1 MDKLQRMQ
9 ELIDQLNAASRAY
22 YDGNDAVMSDDA
34 WDAMYA
40 ELRALEQETGER
52 LDASP
57 TKRVG
62 GEVLEGFQPHRHIAR
77 LWSMDKAQSEEEI
90 IAWAQRCEKLTREA
104 GGLPDN
110 AYCVEY
116 KLDGLTLNLTYD
128 GGKLVQAAT
137 RGNGEV
143 GEGILPQA
151 STIRCIPHEIPFTGR
166 MEVQGECIMRLST
179 LARYNETADEPLK
192 NARNAAAGALRNL
205 DPKVTASRN
214 LDALFYQV
222 GYIEGK
228 SFSSQQEMLAF
239 LKENGLPVSPF
250 AGYGATLE
258 EAMAQVRAIEQE
270 RDALDFLI
278 DGATIKLTDMR
289 TREVLGNTDKFPRWA
304 IAFKFAAQETVTKL
318 EEISWELGRT
328 GKLTPLAHLEPVDI
342 CGVTV
347 KRATLNN
354 YGDICRKR
362 VRVGSD
368 VWVRRSND
376 VIPEIMGVVWQGE
389 GEAPE
394 TDIVPPETCP
404 ACGGALTV
412 RGAHIF
418 CLNRQT
424 CRPQA
429 IARMAHFASRQG
441 MDIEAFSE
449 KTAELFYDHLG
460 VRSAADLYQLDKA
473 SMVALK
479 GFGAKKADKLL
490 SELEK
495 SKACEL
501 DAFLFAIGIPNIG
514 KKTARDLMEHF
525 GTLES
530 LMQASEEELVG
541 LEDVGAIVASSITEF
556 FADEENMTFVRRLLE
571 YGVNPQIHQQEAAG
585 DLFAG
590 MTFVLT
596 GTLPTLTRTQ
606 AEEIIRK
613 NGGKAATSVSK
624 KTSVVLAGE
633 SAGSKLE
640 KAQKLGVRIMDEA
653 EFLSLTSGGASEQ
666 PQTGEVQMLPSEEP
680 AQLSMDDLLK
690 M

>member
-1 MDKLQRMQ
+1 M
-9 ELIDQLNAASRAY
+9 
-22 YDGNDAVMSDDA
+22 
-34 WDAMYA
+34 
-40 ELRALEQETGER
+40 
-52 LDASP
+52 
-57 TKRVG
+57 
-62 GEVLEGFQPHRHIAR
+62 
-77 LWSMDKAQSEEEI
+77 
-90 IAWAQRCEKLTREA
+90 
-104 GGLPDN
+104 
-110 AYCVEY
+110 EY

-128 GGKLVQAAT
+128 GGRLVQAAT

-151 STIRCIPHEIPFTGR
+151 QTIRCIPHEIPFKGR

-179 LARYNETADEPLK
+179 LEKYNETADEPLK

-222 GYIEGK
+222 GYIEGR
-228 SFSSQQEMLAF
+228 SFDTQTEMLDF
-239 LKENGLPVSPF
+239 LRENGLPVSPF
-250 AGYGATLE
+250 TGYASTIE
-258 EAMAQVRAIEQE
+258 EALALVHRIEAE
-270 RDALDFLI
+270 RDSLDFLI

-289 TREVLGNTDKFPRWA
+289 TREVLGTTDKFPRWS
-304 IAFKFAAQETVTKL
+304 IAFKFPAQETVTKL
-318 EEISWELGRT
+318 LNVSWELGRT

-376 VIPEIMGVVWQGE
+376 VIPEIMGVVWEGE

-394 TDIVPPETCP
+394 TDIVPPTVCP
-404 ACGGALTV
+404 ACGGALTQ

-418 CLNRQT
+418 CLNRQS

-449 KTAELFYDHLG
+449 KTAELFYDNLG
-460 VRSAADLYQLDKA
+460 VRSAADLYTLDKA
-473 SMVALK
+473 SMVVLK
-479 GFGAKKADKLL
+479 GFGEKKADKLL
-490 SELEK
+490 AELNK
-495 SKACEL
+495 SKDCEL

-525 GTLES
+525 GSLDS
-530 LMQASEEELVG
+530 LMQADEDELTA
-541 LEDVGAIVASSITEF
+541 LDDVGGIVAASITEF
-556 FADEENMTFVRRLLE
+556 FADEDNQAFVRRLLAC
-571 YGVNPQIHQQEAAG
+571 GVKPQIHQEEAAG
-585 DLFAG
+585 ELFAG

-596 GTLPTLTRTQ
+596 GTLPTLTRAQ
-606 AEEIIRK
+606 AEEMIRK
-613 NGGKAATSVSK
+613 NGGKATGSVSK

-653 EFLSLTSGGASEQ
+653 EFLAAIEN
-666 PQTGEVQMLPSEEP
+666 GEMRKS
-680 AQLSMDDLLK
+680 
-690 M
+690 

>member
-1 MDKLQRMQ
+1 MNERQRMQ
-9 ELIDQLNAASRAY
+9 ELTQKLNAASKAY
-22 YDGNDAVMSDDA
+22 YDGNDAIMSDDE

-40 ELRALEQETGER
+40 ELRKLEAQTGER
-52 LDASP
+52 LADSP
-57 TKRVG
+57 TRRVG
-62 GEVLEGFQPHRHIAR
+62 GEVLEGFLPHRHIAR

-104 GGLPDN
+104 GGLPEN
-110 AYCVEY
+110 RYCVEY

-128 GGKLVQAAT
+128 GGRLVQAAT

-151 STIRCIPHEIPFTGR
+151 QTIRCIPHEIPFKGR
-166 MEVQGECIMRLST
+166 MEVQGECIMRLSA
-179 LARYNETADEPLK
+179 LEKYNETADEPLK

-214 LDALFYQV
+214 LSALFYQV
-222 GYIEGK
+222 GYIEGR
-228 SFSSQQEMLAF
+228 SFESQEEMLDF
-239 LKENGLPVSPF
+239 LRENGLPVSPYT
-250 AGYGATLE
+250 GYAATIE
-258 EAMAQVRAIEQE
+258 EAMALVHGIEAE
-270 RDALDFLI
+270 RDSLDFLI

-289 TREVLGNTDKFPRWA
+289 TREVLGTTDKFPRWS
-304 IAFKFAAQETVTKL
+304 IAFKFPAQETVTKL
-318 EEISWELGRT
+318 LNVSWELGRT

-376 VIPEIMGVVWQGE
+376 VIPEIMGVVWEGE

-394 TDIVPPETCP
+394 TDIVPPTVCP
-404 ACGGALTV
+404 ACGGPLTQ

-418 CLNRQT
+418 CLNRQS

-449 KTAELFYDHLG
+449 KTAELFYDNLG
-460 VRSAADLYQLDKA
+460 VRSAADLYTLDKA
-473 SMVALK
+473 SMVVLK
-479 GFGAKKADKLL
+479 GFGEKKADKLL
-490 SELEK
+490 AELEK
-495 SKACEL
+495 SKDCEL

-525 GTLES
+525 GSLDS
-530 LMQASEEELVG
+530 LMQAGEEELTA
-541 LEDVGAIVASSITEF
+541 LDDVGGIVAASITEF
-556 FADEENMTFVRRLLE
+556 FADGDNQAFVRRLLAC
-571 YGVNPQIHQQEAAG
+571 GVKPQIHQEEAAG
-585 DLFAG
+585 ELFAG

-596 GTLPTLTRTQ
+596 GTLPTLTRAQ
-606 AEEIIRK
+606 AEEMIRR
-613 NGGKAATSVSK
+613 NGGKATGSVSK

-653 EFLSLTSGGASEQ
+653 EFLAAIEN
-666 PQTGEVQMLPSEEP
+666 GEMRKS
-680 AQLSMDDLLK
+680 
-690 M
+690 

>member
-1 MDKLQRMQ
+1 MDERQRMQ
-9 ELIDQLNAASRAY
+9 ELIGKLNAASKAY
-22 YDGNDAVMSDDA
+22 YDGNDAIMSDDE

-40 ELRALEQETGER
+40 ELRRLEAQTGER
-52 LDASP
+52 LADSP
-57 TKRVG
+57 TRRVG
-62 GEVLEGFQPHRHIAR
+62 GEVMEGFLPHRHIAR

-90 IAWAQRCEKLTREA
+90 LAWAQRCERLTREA
-104 GGLPDN
+104 GGLPEN
-110 AYCVEY
+110 RYCVEY

-128 GGKLVQAAT
+128 GGRLVQAAT

-151 STIRCIPHEIPFTGR
+151 QTIRCIPHEIPFKGR

-179 LARYNETADEPLK
+179 LEKYNETADEPLK

-222 GYIEGK
+222 GYIEGR
-228 SFSSQQEMLAF
+228 SFDTQTEMLDF
-239 LKENGLPVSPF
+239 LRENGLPVSPF
-250 AGYGATLE
+250 TGYASTIE
-258 EAMAQVRAIEQE
+258 EALALVHGIEAE
-270 RDALDFLI
+270 RDSLDFLI

-289 TREVLGNTDKFPRWA
+289 TREVLGTTDKFPRWS
-304 IAFKFAAQETVTKL
+304 IAFKFPAQETVTKL
-318 EEISWELGRT
+318 LNVSWELGRT

-354 YGDICRKR
+354 YGDICRKH

-376 VIPEIMGVVWQGE
+376 VIPEIMGVVWEGE

-394 TDIVPPETCP
+394 TDIVPPTVCP
-404 ACGGALTV
+404 ACGGALTQ

-418 CLNRQT
+418 CLNRQS

-449 KTAELFYDHLG
+449 KTAELFYDNLG
-460 VRSAADLYQLDKA
+460 VRSAADLYTLDKA
-473 SMVALK
+473 SMVVLK
-479 GFGAKKADKLL
+479 GFGEKKADKLL
-490 SELEK
+490 AELNK
-495 SKACEL
+495 SKDCEL

-525 GTLES
+525 GSLDS
-530 LMQASEEELVG
+530 LMQADEDELTA
-541 LEDVGAIVASSITEF
+541 LDDVGGIVAASITEF
-556 FADEENMTFVRRLLE
+556 FADEDNQAFVRRLLAC
-571 YGVNPQIHQQEAAG
+571 GVKPQIHQEEAAG
-585 DLFAG
+585 ELFAG

-596 GTLPTLTRTQ
+596 GTLPTLTRAQ
-606 AEEIIRK
+606 AEEMIRK
-613 NGGKAATSVSK
+613 NGGKATGSVSK

-653 EFLSLTSGGASEQ
+653 EFLAAIEN
-666 PQTGEVQMLPSEEP
+666 GEMRKS
-680 AQLSMDDLLK
+680 
-690 M
+690 

>member
-1 MDKLQRMQ
+1 MDERQRMQ
-9 ELIDQLNAASRAY
+9 ELIGKLNAASKAY
-22 YDGNDAVMSDDA
+22 YDGNDAIMSDDE

-40 ELRALEQETGER
+40 ELRRLEAQTGER
-52 LDASP
+52 LADSP
-57 TKRVG
+57 TRRVG
-62 GEVLEGFQPHRHIAR
+62 GEVMEGFLPHRHIAR

-90 IAWAQRCEKLTREA
+90 LAWAQRCERLTREA
-104 GGLPDN
+104 GGLPEN
-110 AYCVEY
+110 RYCVEY

-128 GGKLVQAAT
+128 GGRLVQAAT

-143 GEGILPQA
+143 VEGILPQA
-151 STIRCIPHEIPFTGR
+151 QTIRCIPHEIPFKGR

-179 LARYNETADEPLK
+179 LEKYNETADEPLK
-192 NARNAAAGALRNL
+192 NARNAAASALRNL

-222 GYIEGK
+222 GYIEGR
-228 SFSSQQEMLAF
+228 SFDTQTEMLDF
-239 LKENGLPVSPF
+239 LRENGLPVSPF
-250 AGYGATLE
+250 TGYASTIE
-258 EAMAQVRAIEQE
+258 EALALVHRIEAE
-270 RDALDFLI
+270 RDSLDFLI

-289 TREVLGNTDKFPRWA
+289 TREVLGTTDKFPRWS
-304 IAFKFAAQETVTKL
+304 IAFKFPAQETVTKL
-318 EEISWELGRT
+318 LNVSWELGRT

-376 VIPEIMGVVWQGE
+376 VIPEIMGVVWEGE

-394 TDIVPPETCP
+394 TDIVPPTVCP
-404 ACGGALTV
+404 ACGGALTQ

-418 CLNRQT
+418 CLNRQS

-449 KTAELFYDHLG
+449 KTAELFYDNLG
-460 VRSAADLYQLDKA
+460 VRSAADLYTLDKA
-473 SMVALK
+473 SMVVLK
-479 GFGAKKADKLL
+479 GFGEKKADKLL
-490 SELEK
+490 AELNK
-495 SKACEL
+495 SKDCEL

-525 GTLES
+525 GSLDS
-530 LMQASEEELVG
+530 LMQADEDELTA
-541 LEDVGAIVASSITEF
+541 LDDVGGIVAASITEF
-556 FADEENMTFVRRLLE
+556 FADEDNQAFVRRLLAC
-571 YGVNPQIHQQEAAG
+571 GVKPQIHQEEAAG
-585 DLFAG
+585 ELFAG

-596 GTLPTLTRTQ
+596 GTLPTLTRAQ
-606 AEEIIRK
+606 AEEMIRK
-613 NGGKAATSVSK
+613 NGGKATGSVSK

-653 EFLSLTSGGASEQ
+653 EFLAAIEN
-666 PQTGEVQMLPSEEP
+666 GEMRKS
-680 AQLSMDDLLK
+680 
-690 M
+690 

>member
-1 MDKLQRMQ
+1 MNERMR
-9 ELIDQLNAASRAY
+9 ELVDRLNEASRTY
-22 YDGNDAVMSDDA
+22 YDQNDAAMSDDE

-40 ELRALEQETGER
+40 ELRRLEEATGER
-52 LDASP
+52 LPDSP
-57 TKRVG
+57 TRRVG
-62 GEVLEGFQPHRHIAR
+62 GEVMAGFEPHRHIAR

-90 IAWAQRCEKLTREA
+90 LAWAQRCQRLTQEA
-104 GGLPDN
+104 GGLPEN
-110 AYCVEY
+110 RYMVEY
-116 KLDGLTLNLTYD
+116 KLDGLTINLTYD
-128 GGKLVQAAT
+128 GGQLVQAAT

-143 GEGILPQA
+143 GEGILAQA
-151 STIRCIPHEIPFTGR
+151 RTIRCIPLRIPFTGR

-179 LARYNETADEPLK
+179 LEKYNETAQEPLK

-205 DPKVTASRN
+205 DPKVTAERN

-222 GYIEGK
+222 GYIEGR
-228 SFSSQQEMLAF
+228 SFATQQEMLDF
-239 LKENGLPVSPF
+239 LRENGLPVSPF
-250 AGYGATLE
+250 AR
-258 EAMAQVRAIEQE
+258 EADTIEQALALVHE
-270 RDALDFLI
+270 IEAARDTLDFLI

-289 TREVLGNTDKFPRWA
+289 TREVLGTTDKFPRWS
-304 IAFKFAAQETVTKL
+304 IAFKFPAQETVTKL
-318 EEISWELGRT
+318 LNVSWELGRT

-376 VIPEIMGVVWQGE
+376 VIPEIMGVVWEGE

-394 TDIVPPETCP
+394 TDIVPPTVCP
-404 ACGGALTV
+404 ACGGALTQ

-418 CLNRQT
+418 CLNRQS

-449 KTAELFYDHLG
+449 KTAELFYDNLG
-460 VRSAADLYQLDKA
+460 VRSAADLYTLDKA
-473 SMVALK
+473 SMVVLK
-479 GFGAKKADKLL
+479 GFGEKKADKLL
-490 SELEK
+490 AELNK
-495 SKACEL
+495 SKDCEL

-525 GTLES
+525 GSLDS
-530 LMQASEEELVG
+530 LMQADEDELTA
-541 LEDVGAIVASSITEF
+541 LDDVGGIVAASITEF
-556 FADEENMTFVRRLLE
+556 FADEDNQAFVRRLLAC
-571 YGVNPQIHQQEAAG
+571 GVKPQIHQEEAAG
-585 DLFAG
+585 ELFAG

-596 GTLPTLTRTQ
+596 GTLPTLTRAQ
-606 AEEIIRK
+606 AEEMIRK
-613 NGGKAATSVSK
+613 NGGKATGSVSK

-653 EFLSLTSGGASEQ
+653 EFLAAIEN
-666 PQTGEVQMLPSEEP
+666 GEMRKS
-680 AQLSMDDLLK
+680 
-690 M
+690 

>member
-1 MDKLQRMQ
+1 MDESMRMQ
-9 ELIDQLNAASRAY
+9 ELIERLNAASRAY
-22 YDGNDAVMSDDA
+22 YDGNDAIISDDE

-40 ELRALEQETGER
+40 ELRQLEEATGER
-52 LDASP
+52 LPDSP
-57 TKRVG
+57 TRRVG
-62 GEVLEGFQPHRHIAR
+62 GEVLTGFTPHRHIAR

-90 IAWAQRCEKLTREA
+90 LAWAQRCEKLTEAA
-104 GGLPDN
+104 GGLPKN

-128 GGKLVQAAT
+128 EGRLIQAAT

-151 STIRCIPHEIPFTGR
+151 KTIRSIPMEISFKGR

-179 LARYNETADEPLK
+179 LKKYNETADEPLK

-228 SFSSQQEMLAF
+228 SFSSQQEMLDF
-239 LKENGLPVSPF
+239 LQENGLPVSPF
-250 AGYGATLE
+250 AGHADTIESALALVHDI
-258 EAMAQVRAIEQE
+258 EAQ

-289 TREVLGNTDKFPRWA
+289 TREVLGTTDKFPRWS
-304 IAFKFAAQETVTKL
+304 IAFKFAAQETVTTL
-318 EEISWELGRT
+318 EDISWELGRT
-328 GKLTPLAHLEPVDI
+328 GKLTPLAHLAPVDI

-362 VRVGSD
+362 VRVGSE

-376 VIPEIMGVVWQGE
+376 VIPEIMGVVWKGE

-394 TDIVPPETCP
+394 TDITLPKHCP
-404 ACGGALTV
+404 ACGGELTQ

-418 CLNRQT
+418 CLNRRS

-460 VRSAADLYQLDKA
+460 IRDAADLYRLDKA
-473 SMVALK
+473 SMVVLK

-495 SKACEL
+495 SKSCEL

-514 KKTARDLMEHF
+514 KKTARDLMAHF
-525 GTLES
+525 GSLEAI
-530 LMQASEEELVG
+530 MAASEDELVG
-541 LEDVGAIVASSITEF
+541 LEDVGAIVAHSITEF
-556 FADEENMTFVRRLLE
+556 FEAEENLAFVSRLLE
-571 YGVNPQIHQQEAAG
+571 SGVSPQIHQQEAAG

-596 GTLPTLTRTQ
+596 GTLPTLTRAQ

-624 KTSVVLAGE
+624 KTSFVLAGE

-640 KAQKLGVRIMDEA
+640 KAQKLGVRIMDE
-653 EFLSLTSGGASEQ
+653 EQFLSLVGGV
-666 PQTGEVQMLPSEEP
+666 GNVHKEP
-680 AQLSMDDLLK
+680 KQISLF
-690 M
+690 

>member
-1 MDKLQRMQ
+1 MDKLLRMR
-9 ELIDQLNAASRAY
+9 ELVDKLNEASKHY
-22 YDGNDAVMSDDA
+22 YDQNNSIMSDDE

-40 ELRALEQETGER
+40 ELRTLEAETGER
-52 LDASP
+52 LSDSP
-57 TKRVG
+57 TRRVG
-62 GEVLEGFQPHRHIAR
+62 GEVLSGFEPHRHIAR

-90 IAWAQRCEKLTREA
+90 ISWAQRCEKLTQEA

-110 AYCVEY
+110 RYMVEY

-128 GGKLVQAAT
+128 GGRLVQAAT

-151 STIRCIPHEIPFTGR
+151 QTIRCIPMEIPFKGR
-166 MEVQGECIMRLST
+166 MEVQGECIMRLSA
-179 LARYNETADEPLK
+179 LEKYNETAAEPLK

-222 GYIEGK
+222 GYIEGR
-228 SFSSQQEMLAF
+228 SFASQQEMIAF
-239 LKENGLPVSPF
+239 MQDNGLPVSPL
-250 AGYGATLE
+250 ASEADSIE
-258 EAMAQVRAIEQE
+258 AAMAIIHDIEKQ
-270 RDALDFLI
+270 RDSLDFLI

-289 TREVLGNTDKFPRWA
+289 TREVLGTTDKFPRWS

-318 EEISWELGRT
+318 LDVSWELGRT
-328 GKLTPLAHLEPVDI
+328 GKLTPLAHLDPVDI

-376 VIPEIMGVVWQGE
+376 VIPEIMGVVWDGE

-394 TDIVPPETCP
+394 TDILPPDACP
-404 ACGGALTV
+404 ACGGALTQ

-441 MDIEAFSE
+441 LDIEAFSE

-460 VRSAADLYQLDKA
+460 VRSAADLYTLDKA
-473 SMVALK
+473 SMVVLK
-479 GFGAKKADKLL
+479 GFGVKKADKLL
-490 SELEK
+490 AELEK

-514 KKTARDLMEHF
+514 KKTARDLMAHF
-525 GTLES
+525 GTLEE
-530 LMQASEEELVG
+530 LMAAGEEELVG
-541 LEDVGAIVASSITEF
+541 IEDVGGIVAASITEY
-556 FADEENMTFVRRLLE
+556 FADPENLAFVRRLLDC
-571 YGVNPQIHQQEAAG
+571 GVSPQVKKEEAAG
-585 DLFAG
+585 TLFAG

-596 GTLPTLTRTQ
+596 GTLPTLSRAQ
-606 AEEIIRK
+606 AEEMIRA
-613 NGGKAATSVSK
+613 NGGKASGSVSK

-640 KAQKLGVRIMDEA
+640 KAEKLGVRIMDEA
-653 EFLSLTSGGASEQ
+653 EFLSLIEK
-666 PQTGEVQMLPSEEP
+666 GET
-680 AQLSMDDLLK
+680 A
-690 M
+690 